1 MMIEQDTEIGAPQGV
16 ASAAIED
23 DTRKSQRT
31 AVLPE
36 ATMTGTSPALH
47 RLLLAL
53 DEPQQEA
60 TQLGR
65 WRWAVRQ
72 RMAGLRDAL
81 VAEGDTLADGWLAAR
96 GVSILR
102 ERNAL
107 VTRLSNLGPAVLESP
122 DVAKVR
128 ADLKRLAVDISHHCQ
143 RLHDLAYDE
152 VELELGGS
160 E

>member
-1 MMIEQDTEIGAPQGV
+1 
-16 ASAAIED
+16 
-23 DTRKSQRT
+23 
-31 AVLPE
+31 
-36 ATMTGTSPALH
+36 MTGTSPALH

-53 DEPQQEA
+53 DAPRSEGIE
-60 TQLGR
+60 LGR
-65 WRWAVRQ
+65 WRWTMRQ

-81 VAEGDTLADGWLAAR
+81 VAEGDHVAEGWLAAR
-96 GVSILR
+96 GVTILR

-107 VTRLSNLGPAVLESP
+107 VTRLTDLGPAVLESP
-122 DVAKVR
+122 DVAQVR